1 MGSKTWKRFI
11 GWALLGLLLTWGVS
25 CASPTADQSDRRE
38 VEFWTMQLQPQF
50 NDYFNQLIA
59 NFENDN
65 PEVKIRWVDVPW
77 SAMESKILAAV
88 SAQTAPDL
96 VNLNPDFAS
105 MLAGRDAWLNLDEHL
120 SEEVRSLYLPNIW
133 EANMIQTCDGDNCQ
147 NRTFGIPWYLTTQ
160 IVIYNQNLLNQAGLE
175 NPPTTYEEVATV
187 AQTIRERTGKYA
199 LFVSFVPTDSAQ
211 VLQSLVQMGVQLV
224 DNNRRAAFNTPEGRA
239 AFQYWVDLYQQDLL
253 PREVL
258 TQGHRRAIE
267 LYQAGEIALL
277 TTGPQFFRA
286 IAENAPDI
294 AKVSAPSSAITGE
307 TGKISVAV
315 MNLVIPQNTRHP
327 EDAIN
332 FALFVTNSAN
342 QLNFAKASN
351 VIPSSIE
358 ALENPFFQNIPA
370 DATPQDQARKISA
383 QQMTNAQV
391 LIPPL
396 EDIKELQSIIYNNL
410 QAAMLNRKTVD
421 QAIVDAE
428 TDWNR
433 RLN

>member
-1 MGSKTWKRFI
+1 MDPKTWKRFI

-25 CASPTADQSDRRE
+25 CASPTTDQSDRRE

-59 NFENDN
+59 NFENDH
-65 PEVKIRWVDVPW
+65 PQVKIRWVDVPW

-133 EANMIQTCDGDNCQ
+133 EANTIQICDGDNCQ
-147 NRTFGIPWYLTTQ
+147 NHTFGIPWYLTTQ
-160 IVIYNQNLLNQAGLE
+160 IVIYNQNLLNQAGIE
-175 NPPTTYEEVATV
+175 NPPTTYQELATV
-187 AQTIRERTGKYA
+187 AQTIRQRTGKYA

-224 DNNRRAAFNTPEGRA
+224 DNNRKAAFNTPEGRA

-307 TGKISVAV
+307 NGKISVAV
-315 MNLVIPQNTRHP
+315 MNLVIPQNTPHP

-332 FALFVTNSAN
+332 FALFVTNSTN

-351 VIPSSIE
+351 VIPSSIQ
-358 ALENPFFQNIPA
+358 ALENPFFQNIPE
-370 DATPQDQARKISA
+370 DAAPEHKARRISA
-383 QQMTNAQV
+383 QQMKNAQV

-396 EDIKELQSIIYNNL
+396 EDIKELQTIIYNNL
-410 QAAMLNRKTVD
+410 QAAMLNQKTVN
-421 QAIVDAE
+421 QAILDAE
-428 TDWNR
+428 TAWNR

>member
-239 AFQYWVDLYQQDLL
+239 AFQYWVDLYQRDLL